1 MQRLINSL
9 SEEGNL
15 GTTYLLCLPT
25 YPPPPHTKKT
35 LLRKPEKAENI
46 LERVLSLPVSGD
58 VTREGPQ
65 LWVRAA

>member
-25 YPPPPHTKKT
+25 YPPPPHKK
-35 LLRKPEKAENI
+35 NI
-46 LERVLSLPVSGD
+46 VKE
-58 VTREGPQ
+58 T
-65 LWVRAA
+65 